1 VDSLY
6 KYVLLLRYCFI
17 CANVGLDPIYYAFE
31 ILIANEFHGRDFTC
45 SAIVPAYTPLQGDS
59 WICSVAGAVAGQH
72 TVSGDAFIA
81 ASYEYYYSHVWRNFG
96 ILIAFLIGFMV
107 IYFVATELN
116 STTTSTAEVL
126 VFRRGHVP
134 KYMQGTPESGPADEE
149 KGPEAGTKEGGSS
162 DTVNVLPPQ
171 KDLFTW
177 RDLVYDIQIK
187 GEPRRLL
194 DHVSGWVK
202 PGTLTALSKS
212 RNSL

>member
-1 VDSLY
+1 
-6 KYVLLLRYCFI
+6 
-17 CANVGLDPIYYAFE
+17 
-31 ILIANEFHGRDFTC
+31 LIANEFHGRDFTC
-45 SAIVPAYTPLQGDS
+45 SAIIPAYTPLQGDS
-59 WICSVAGAVAGQH
+59 WICNVAGSVAGQA

-107 IYFVATELN
+107 IYFAATELN

-134 KYMQGTPESGPADEE
+134 KHMQGGADNGAPDEE
-149 KGPEAGTKEGGSS
+149 KGADAGTKEGGSS

-187 GEPRRLL
+187 GDTRRLL

-202 PGTLTALSKS
+202 PGTLTALSK
-212 RNSL
+212 